1 MPVLRRVRGSTRR
14 FGVLVV
20 EIVHVEDFQGGRYQ
34 LAMARAHKGTKG
46 VDTGLTG
53 T

>member
-1 MPVLRRVRGSTRR
+1 MPVLRGVRGSARR
-14 FGVLVV
+14 LGVLVV

-34 LAMARAHKGTKG
+34 LAMARAHKGYKG
-46 VDTGLTG
+46 WNTGLTG